1 MALMFQRLARNFVR
15 NGYFPTD
22 EDTIERV
29 LGTLEPTEGTVN
41 ILDPC
46 CGEGTA
52 LAEVAHALKFG
63 DMGVQSFGIEYNAER
78 AYHAKTLLDRCLHA
92 DLMDTVVQPRSFGL
106 LWLNPPYGDLVSDQV
121 SASVSRW
128 KGRKRL
134 EKLFY
139 ERSVSTLQFGGV
151 MVLIVPSYALD
162 AEFSAWIARHFREVQ
177 VFRAATDQFQQVV
190 VLGIRERNQG
200 SGDKDVRNHLAAVGC
215 GDVLPDVLPHPHDWT
230 GPLYPVPTIQNPGAV
245 KFMTVRLDATQLSEV
260 LGQEGPSLWER
271 FDLTFHQGVRGHRR
285 PLRELSRWHLALA
298 LSAGQISGAVRSRD
312 GRTFLVRG
320 DTHKEKEVKV
330 EHQVNER
337 TGDVSETRIHLD
349 RFVPVIR
356 AINFTEGA
364 HTFGQI
370 FTIR

>member
-29 LGTLEPTEGTVN
+29 LGMLQPTEGAVK

-52 LAEVAHALKFG
+52 LAEVVHALQFG
-63 DMGVQSFGIEYNAER
+63 EMDVESFGVEYNADR

-92 DLMDTVVQPRSFGL
+92 DLMDTVIQPRSFGL

-121 SASVSRW
+121 SASVARW

-139 ERSVSTLQFGGV
+139 ERSESTLQFGGV
-151 MVLIVPSYALD
+151 MVLIIPGYALD
-162 AEFSAWIARHFREVQ
+162 PEFSAWIARHFRQVQ
-177 VFRAATDQFQQVV
+177 VFRAATDRFQQVV
-190 VLGIRERNQG
+190 VLGIRERSPG
-200 SGDKDVRNHLAAVGC
+200 TGAKDVRNRLAAVGS
-215 GDVLPDVLPHPHDWT
+215 GDSVPEVMPLAKEWT
-230 GPLYPVPTIQNPGAV
+230 GPLYPVPTVRNPGRL
-245 KFMTVRLDATQLSEV
+245 KFMSVRLDGRQLEEELS
-260 LGQEGPSLWER
+260 QPGPSLWER
-271 FDLTFHQGVRGHRR
+271 FDLTFHAGARAHRR
-285 PLRELSRWHLALA
+285 PLRALSRWHLALA

-320 DTHKEKEVKV
+320 DTHKEKEIKV

-356 AINFTEGA
+356 AIDFTEGA
-364 HTFGQI
+364 DTFGEI